1 MSTEATEEQ
10 LPDEFAAMFSLDQK
24 KKKKSSKKKTTEE
37 APAAT
42 TDENAAPS
50 QTEGEAAPVG
60 VFELDPPIYTYEQL
74 LNRVVDFVH
83 QNNPEL
89 ADKKRF
95 TMKPPQLM
103 RGKYIRI

>member
-24 KKKKSSKKKTTEE
+24 KKKKSSKKKTAEE

-42 TDENAAPS
+42 ADENAAPNPA
-50 QTEGEAAPVG
+50 EGEAAAVG

-103 RGKYIRI
+103 RGTFIFP